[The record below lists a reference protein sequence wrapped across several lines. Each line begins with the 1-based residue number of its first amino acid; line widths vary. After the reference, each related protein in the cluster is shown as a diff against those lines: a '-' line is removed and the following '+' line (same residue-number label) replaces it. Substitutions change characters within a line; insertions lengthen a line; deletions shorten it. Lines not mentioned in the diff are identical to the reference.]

1 MSRERDWLRSIH
13 PEAERSTVM
22 STTESTP
29 STAPFIVGDVVNIR
43 SGGPLMTVTGI
54 DADAV
59 TVAWA
64 TRRAPD
70 IPVATLPRAA
80 LVRAELGE

>member
-43 SGGPLMTVTGI
+43 SGGPLMTVT
-54 DADAV
+54 AV
-59 TVAWA
+59 TDDEVTVSWF

-70 IPVATLPRAA
+70 LQTATLPRAA
-80 LVRAELGE
+80 LMRAELGE